1 MLVIPAIDLLAG
13 APVRLV
19 QGRYD
24 RVLRTV
30 AGPLQLAQE
39 HAAQGATWL
48 HVIDLDGA
56 RAGHWCNLDLIA
68 EIVREVGLPV
78 QAGVGARDRAAVA
91 AALKAGVRRVIVSTA
106 VLDRPELL
114 TSLAAEFADQLVIG
128 LDARRGHLLAE
139 GWSRETGQDLL
150 ETASRAIESGA
161 RRVIYTD
168 TQRDGT
174 LAGGDHGGVT
184 ELVKLGVPVLAAGG
198 ISSLQDL
205 GLIRDAGAEAAVV
218 GRAIFGGSLNL
229 ADAIATA

>member
-78 QAGVGARDRAAVA
+78 QAGGGARDRAAVA